1 MITGVSCLLS
11 AHHSEVIFLSYKKDY
26 YFTGKGCMNRII
38 FCKCIYFFCQ
48 IIDFT
53 PTDSFL
59 DNCMFNQMVEH
70 TRKHPD
76 KPRSVEEWIL
86 KGSNYHKP
94 SCVSATFDS
103 LVKLGLLAKK
113 PTLMGTCLKYPT
125 LNSGNVSQ

>member
-1 MITGVSCLLS
+1 MVFEGVEYNIIMI
-11 AHHSEVIFLSYKKDY
+11 
-26 YFTGKGCMNRII
+26 
-38 FCKCIYFFCQ
+38 CKCTGTGISFFHQ

-53 PTDSFL
+53 PTGSFL

-103 LVKLGLLAKK
+103 LVKLGLLRKK

-125 LNSGNVSQ
+125 LNSGSFC